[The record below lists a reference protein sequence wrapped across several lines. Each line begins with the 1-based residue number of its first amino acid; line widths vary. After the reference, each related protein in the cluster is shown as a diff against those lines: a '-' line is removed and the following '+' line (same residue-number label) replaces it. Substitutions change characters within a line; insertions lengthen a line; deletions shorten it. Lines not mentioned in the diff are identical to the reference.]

1 LSTGS
6 VPQSDGKKLYII
18 ITSSLNRSFKSL
30 WYNCTIFLRSSTV
43 NFKLSEIKLQCT
55 YERSMLSR
63 IVGWY
68 IRDLDVIS
76 NFILTFLLKTCF
88 TKLPWWHYQICNS
101 QEKTVIR
108 NRWYVWKIFI
118 EWS

>member
-1 LSTGS
+1 MITGPFGS
-6 VPQSDGKKLYII
+6 GKSMTVFYVALRLEDVDGFDIMI
-18 ITSSLNRSFKSL
+18 V
-30 WYNCTIFLRSSTV
+30 LRSSTV

-68 IRDLDVIS
+68 IGDLDVIS

-88 TKLPWWHYQICNS
+88 TKLACRFHQP
-101 QEKTVIR
+101 VL
-108 NRWYVWKIFI
+108 
-118 EWS
+118 